1 MSSAALVVRP
11 CWWFAPDPRQH
22 PPQPPSIMPAA
33 CLDKPA
39 RPTKVPSMRS
49 VAAADSTGPHTG
61 GAPHPREEAHLLS
74 AYQKTR
80 KSLIDRLG
88 NWEDQR
94 SWEEFYQTYW
104 RLIYSVGLRHGLRP
118 DEAMDTVQE
127 VIFSIA
133 KQSQKNQYDSSQGS
147 FKAWLMNLTRW
158 RINDQFRRRAKDTH
172 LCHGPYHNERDT
184 ATFDRFPDTKPGELE
199 KMWEAEWAKNLM
211 ERALARVKAAVSP
224 RQFQIFD
231 CYVIKDWTAGKVM
244 KELNVSMA
252 QVYLAKHRVG
262 KMLKREL
269 TALEHPAR

>member
-1 MSSAALVVRP
+1 MRKADDSPPGSPGDDAS
-11 CWWFAPDPRQH
+11 PDQ
-22 PPQPPSIMPAA
+22 
-33 CLDKPA
+33 
-39 RPTKVPSMRS
+39 
-49 VAAADSTGPHTG
+49 
-61 GAPHPREEAHLLS
+61 EEGRLLS

-104 RLIYSVGLRHGLRP
+104 RLIYSVALKHGLRP

-127 VIFSIA
+127 VVFAIA
-133 KQSQKNQYDSSQGS
+133 KQSQKHQYDSSQGS

-172 LCHGPYHNERDT
+172 LNHGPHHADRDT

-199 KMWEAEWAKNLM
+199 KLWDSEWAKNLL
-211 ERALARVKAAVSP
+211 ERAMARVKTQVSP
-224 RQFQIFD
+224 RQYQIFD
-231 CYVIKDWTAGKVM
+231 CYVIKEWGVSKVM
-244 KELNVSMA
+244 QELDVSMA

-262 KMLKREL
+262 KLLKQEL
-269 TALEHPAR
+269 SQLERPS